1 MKEDN
6 ITFKR
11 AFTITTK
18 NATYGEDKYVVIATT
33 FAEAEELYWTK
44 LNGYYEILSIEVIPD
59 IKGTASFK
67 EE

>member
-1 MKEDN
+1 MEN
-6 ITFKR
+6 NYVNFKR

-59 IKGTASFK
+59 IKGATSIK
-67 EE
+67 D